1 MWIEALGYSK
11 KESMSDL
18 NQIIISLPNNIPF
31 CNNIAS
37 NQFVYRST
45 LAVGPIRATRDLERV
60 IMGRTMV
67 VKLGGTGH
75 FFGTLIRFWAVNYLC
90 K

>member
-18 NQIIISLPNNIPF
+18 NQIIISLPNNVPF

-37 NQFVYRST
+37 NKFVYRSI
-45 LAVGPIRATRDLERV
+45 LAVGPIRATRDPERV
-60 IMGRTMV
+60 IMGPYN
-67 VKLGGTGH
+67 GGKTRRYGPLFRH
-75 FFGTLIRFWAVNYLC
+75 PYTVFGS
-90 K
+90 